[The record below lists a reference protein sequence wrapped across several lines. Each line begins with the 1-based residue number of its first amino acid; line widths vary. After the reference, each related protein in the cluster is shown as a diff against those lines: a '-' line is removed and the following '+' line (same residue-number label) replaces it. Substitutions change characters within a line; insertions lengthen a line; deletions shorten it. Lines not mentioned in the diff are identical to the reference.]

1 MIEIFRMVECD
12 IAEVASIHEIAFPR
26 QQLSAE
32 WISCNHSCYPRMQLY
47 VARNAQKDLVGYIQ
61 WSQKS
66 GFRKEVVLELE
77 QMAVHPKYQ
86 RQGIGYQLITKSL
99 PLVQSQLKSRKAS
112 IKHVIVTTRADN
124 HAQRLYK
131 KALNA
136 KVEASIPSLYS
147 GEEVVMVAR
156 NVRI

>member
-1 MIEIFRMVECD
+1 MAECD
-12 IAEVASIHEIAFPR
+12 ITKVVSIHEIAFPR

-32 WISCNHSCYPRMQLY
+32 WISCNHNCYPRIQLY

-86 RQGIGYQLITKSL
+86 RQGIGHQLITESL
-99 PLVQSQLKSRKAS
+99 PLVQNQLKSRKAS
-112 IKHVIVTTRADN
+112 IKHIIVTTRADN
-124 HAQRLYK
+124 HAQRLYT

-136 KVEASIPSLYS
+136 KVEASILSLYS

-156 NVRI
+156 DVRI